1 MDELKVVSPQPPMKG
16 FFALPLRPL
25 KRSLSPSS
33 DLSPHVSNPPPK
45 RLRTTS
51 VQDSD
56 IQTISSNQE
65 DLVYT
70 ILPYHDSR
78 TDPSQLHY
86 PAMLLKKAKRQ
97 GLPIHE
103 QFIHPGFF
111 ARALDQKQ
119 PDVNFTILD
128 YREAWHYA
136 VELAR
141 RNLDLSHVQQKDA
154 KKKIVKEE
162 MLLAHNL
169 VGAPQDTIKRKSVAF
184 Y

>member
-33 DLSPHVSNPPPK
+33 DLSPHVGNPPPK
-45 RLRTTS
+45 RVRTTS

-111 ARALDQKQ
+111 ARALDQKTPWCQ
-119 PDVNFTILD
+119 FYYSRLPWGVALCCWAGEEEFGF
-128 YREAWHYA
+128 ESCA
-136 VELAR
+136 
-141 RNLDLSHVQQKDA
+141 A
-154 KKKIVKEE
+154 KGCKEE
-162 MLLAHNL
+162 DRQ
-169 VGAPQDTIKRKSVAF
+169 GGDVAGS
-184 Y
+184 